1 MDLIIH
7 VGLHKTGTTT
17 LQDSLHQNYSDL
29 LNKHILY
36 PQTGL
41 FLAQHALIPG
51 TLFSAHHAMDSV
63 SRSTDPKHY
72 LDLLEQE
79 VKQHNPVLTI
89 LSSEV
94 FTETTWN
101 REGCLGIIDTIS
113 RKFSSTNILLT
124 TREEEQQ
131 ALSSTCHIIRD
142 NIPGRRENPVDLYFD
157 MLKCFRTWRHFWHES
172 GLPIIEKRLED
183 SRGDLV
189 DHYIG
194 DIIDQ
199 YSPEAREILREYARK
214 QTTQNSRSNAD
225 PYYPL
230 LYIVAFILGNS
241 QISPAFFRKA
251 TLKDIAL
258 ECNQFVEPAARN
270 KLVTTKN
277 LQQYLSTFSQRKD
290 AATREPSAHLS
301 LEAKLEALKNAGL
314 ASDTITTIIAIA
326 NRLVQNYASPD

>member
-17 LQDSLHQNYSDL
+17 LQDTLIQNYSGL

-41 FLAQHALIPG
+41 FRAQHALIPG
-51 TLFSAHHAMDSV
+51 TLFSAHHEMDSV
-63 SRSTDPKHY
+63 SRSTDPNHY
-72 LDLLEQE
+72 LDLLQQE
-79 VKQHNPVLTI
+79 IIHHNPILTI

-94 FTETTWN
+94 FTEITWN
-101 REGCLGIIDTIS
+101 REGCLGMIDTIS
-113 RKFSSTNILLT
+113 RQFSSTKILLT

-131 ALSSTCHIIRD
+131 ALSSACHIIRD
-142 NIPGRRENPVDLYFD
+142 NVPGHRENPVDLYFD

-183 SRGDLV
+183 SRGNLV

-194 DIIDQ
+194 DIVDQ
-199 YSPEAREILREYARK
+199 YSPEAREILLEFALK
-214 QTTQNSRSNAD
+214 QTAQNSRSNAD

-241 QISPAFFRKA
+241 QISPAFFRRA
-251 TLKDIAL
+251 TLEDIAR
-258 ECNQFVEPAARN
+258 ECNQFVEPAART

-277 LQQYLSTFSQRKD
+277 LQQYLSAFPPRND
-290 AATREPSAHLS
+290 AATCESSPRLS

-314 ASDTITTIIAIA
+314 ASDTITIIFAIA
-326 NRLVQNYASPD
+326 NRLVQHYAYPD